1 MSTERQVYNDQIENT
16 FEKPGNMLHSV
27 KIKNQDQFILQALH
41 IYWIQNYLPSH
52 KMRSVLNDYLLK
64 HCWYFEFYWRS
75 TAL

>member
-41 IYWIQNYLPSH
+41 IY
-52 KMRSVLNDYLLK
+52 
-64 HCWYFEFYWRS
+64 
-75 TAL
+75 